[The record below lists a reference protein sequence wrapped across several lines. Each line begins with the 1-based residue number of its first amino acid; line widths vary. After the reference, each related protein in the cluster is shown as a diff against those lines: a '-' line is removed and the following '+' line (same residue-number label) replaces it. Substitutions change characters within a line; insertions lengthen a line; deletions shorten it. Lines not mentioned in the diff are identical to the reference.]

1 MTTYEFSARDF
12 RKRSEGRFP
21 AQRAGSL
28 YLLWAGTGHPVGR
41 VTVSQAKLRVLQRRA
56 FGLRPL

>member
-1 MTTYEFSARDF
+1 MSAVAVENITPRTC
-12 RKRSEGRFP
+12 SGRP
-21 AQRAGSL
+21 LSAQRAASL

-56 FGLRPL
+56 FGLRPF